1 MRVVKIRYHWKDKL
15 NISACFNGLKKFK
28 LTERQSYQ
36 SSAVERFKTSILNP
50 FSGRELWPGHLFN

>member
-36 SSAVERFKTSILNP
+36 SSAVERFKTSILI
-50 FSGRELWPGHLFN
+50 F